1 MGPPKFLL
9 DFAGEPLLAYIARTV
24 GSLFMDVV
32 VVTAAEYELPSLPV
46 LIMRDE
52 LPFQGSV
59 DRIVYEIHAAAGA
72 VRVVISC
79 EAPFSNSASIQMLFA
94 ALGDADITVHFG
106 RIGKS
111 RSTQCI
117 AAPCCHSCSN
127 NWMADDFGRR
137 LCAMMLRH
145 GLFPK
150 RNCAQSIQR
159 VECYRHQHVRRL
171 SNRIVL
177 LAKPIPVQFD
187 KHCIASLGYLLR

>member
-1 MGPPKFLL
+1 MLAGGQSSRMGPPKFLL

-46 LIMRDE
+46 LVMRDE

-59 DRIVYEIHAAAGA
+59 DRIVYEIHAAAGE
-72 VRVVISC
+72 VCVVISC
-79 EAPFSNSASIQMLFA
+79 DAPFLNSASIQMLFA

-127 NWMADDFGRR
+127 NWMVDDFGRR

-150 RNCAQSIQR
+150 RNCAQSIQ
-159 VECYRHQHVRRL
+159 
-171 SNRIVL
+171 
-177 LAKPIPVQFD
+177 K
-187 KHCIASLGYLLR
+187 G